1 MARDTISPRPGTN
14 PASRQRGCAGPG
26 PAQAPATI
34 PGQGISALR
43 FTQSL
48 LHLSR
53 ARIELHAAGL
63 KARRSSPD
71 DDVAWWEATLALNR
85 TLRHGGTGPHV
96 AMAAHLA
103 AQAVLAAATRTGLG
117 LNPDVAAVARS
128 AGEAARVLAAGDLNT
143 TGAGYLI
150 RGWED
155 ILVPL
160 AEPASS
166 GPAGGRGH
174 STRRRSP
181 RPSWKTA

>member
-1 MARDTISPRPGTN
+1 MAPDTISPRSRIS
-14 PASRQRGCAGPG
+14 PASRERRCAVPPPG
-26 PAQAPATI
+26 GTPDTI
-34 PGQGISALR
+34 AGQGISALR

-53 ARIELHAAGL
+53 VRIELHATGL
-63 KARRSSPD
+63 KARRRCPD

-85 TLRHGGTGPHV
+85 TVRHAGTGPQA

-103 AQAVLAAATRTGLG
+103 AQAVLAAATRSGLG

-166 GPAGGRGH
+166 GPAGGKGH
-174 STRRRSP
+174 PKRRRSP
-181 RPSWKTA
+181 RPSSKTA

>member
-1 MARDTISPRPGTN
+1 MAPDPIPPRPRTS
-14 PASRQRGCAGPG
+14 PAGRQHHYAGPRS
-26 PAQAPATI
+26 AEAPDTI

-48 LHLSR
+48 LHLNR

-63 KARRSSPD
+63 NARRTSPD

-85 TLRHGGTGPHV
+85 TLRHGGTGPQA

-143 TGAGYLI
+143 TGAGYLT

-155 ILVPL
+155 ILIPL

-174 STRRRSP
+174 PKRSRSP
-181 RPSWKTA
+181 RLSAKTA

>member
-1 MARDTISPRPGTN
+1 MAPDTISPRPGTN
-14 PASRQRGCAGPG
+14 PASRQRRCAGRG
-26 PAQAPATI
+26 PAQAPDTI

-63 KARRSSPD
+63 KARRSSAD

-85 TLRHGGTGPHV
+85 TLRHGGTGPQA

-128 AGEAARVLAAGDLNT
+128 AGEAARVLAAGDLNIT
-143 TGAGYLI
+143 SAGYLT

-155 ILVPL
+155 ILIPL

-166 GPAGGRGH
+166 GPAGERCH
-174 STRRRSP
+174 PKRRRSP
-181 RPSWKTA
+181 RPSSKTA